1 MGAVPIQIR
10 RQLMKEYY
18 WTITA
23 SGFVEAESVEEARS
37 ILKKDAIGYV
47 MDDEKYLEI
56 DVDSGESKENIES
69 ETRNS

>member
-1 MGAVPIQIR
+1 
-10 RQLMKEYY
+10 MKEYH

-23 SGFVEAESVEEARS
+23 SGFVEAESVEEAKS
-37 ILKKDAIGYV
+37 ILKENAIGYV

>member
-1 MGAVPIQIR
+1 
-10 RQLMKEYY
+10 MKEYY

-23 SGFVEAESVEEARS
+23 SGFVEAESVEEAKS
-37 ILKKDAIGYV
+37 ILKGDAINFV

-56 DVDSGESKENIES
+56 DVDSGDSKENIES

>member
-1 MGAVPIQIR
+1 
-10 RQLMKEYY
+10 MKEYY
-18 WTITA
+18 WPITA

-69 ETRNS
+69 ETKNN

>member
-1 MGAVPIQIR
+1 
-10 RQLMKEYY
+10 MKEYH

-56 DVDSGESKENIES
+56 DINSGESKENIES
-69 ETRNS
+69 ETKNN

>member
-1 MGAVPIQIR
+1 MEAKNKKE
-10 RQLMKEYY
+10 QLMKEYY

-23 SGFVEAESVEEARS
+23 SGFVEAESVEEAKS

-69 ETRNS
+69 ETKNS

>member
-1 MGAVPIQIR
+1 
-10 RQLMKEYY
+10 MKEYY

-23 SGFVEAESVEEARS
+23 SGFVEAESVEEAKS

-47 MDDEKYLEI
+47 MDDKKYLEI
-56 DVDSGESKENIES
+56 DVDSGDSKENIES

>member
-1 MGAVPIQIR
+1 
-10 RQLMKEYY
+10 MKEYY

-23 SGFVEAESVEEARS
+23 SRFVEAESVEEARS

-56 DVDSGESKENIES
+56 DVDPDETNEIKENIES